1 MPIERTIS
9 NYTCLTCPVIRS
21 RKDHHLSDESHA
33 AGDCQARSLLVTEW
47 TTGHSTWLAWM
58 PDNQASAAKLLES
71 SATRFNL
78 LFVTRVNL
86 LCMLNICL
94 WQMMALILWFQLGLF
109 DCTDSQTQ
117 LLSILRTIFLPHV
130 THSRDELKW
139 PCKKVRRKTNECFRF
154 FWLHSLP
161 VRIWGQQFKFE
172 RTKTERQS
180 WLYF

>member
-1 MPIERTIS
+1 MPIS

-78 LFVTRVNL
+78 LFVTRVKFTLYAKYMPVTNDGI
-86 LCMLNICL
+86 NIVIP
-94 WQMMALILWFQLGLF
+94 A
-109 DCTDSQTQ
+109 
-117 LLSILRTIFLPHV
+117 
-130 THSRDELKW
+130 
-139 PCKKVRRKTNECFRF
+139 
-154 FWLHSLP
+154 
-161 VRIWGQQFKFE
+161 RII
-172 RTKTERQS
+172 
-180 WLYF
+180 WLYWLSNAASFHSQNNFPPARYTFEGWTKMTVQEGQRENQRVLSLLLTSFRSGPYLGPTV